1 VPEPEKRMEPLINLH
16 NASKVYKIGKL
27 YINALKDLNLII
39 ESGEF
44 ISIIGPSGSGKSTLM
59 NIIGFLDILTEGSYH
74 FRSKDVSYLEEDE
87 LSGMRNRE
95 IGFVFQN
102 FNLLSRTTAIKNVE
116 LPLLYAGADRK
127 RRQYLAEKAI
137 ETVGLK
143 QRQLHNSNELSGG
156 EIQRVAIARAIVAN
170 PQIILADEPTGNLD
184 SKTGKEILETF
195 ERLHSQG
202 RTVILV
208 THDPA
213 VAEKANRIISLLDGR
228 INRDVRK

>member
-1 VPEPEKRMEPLINLH
+1 MPEPEKRMEPLINLH

>member
-1 VPEPEKRMEPLINLH
+1 MEPLINLH